1 MPVDSAIVK
10 KFLELRDGLYLIA
23 DLDGYRIGINR
34 QRGKGMC
41 LRIMINARERHIL
54 RYDDEG
60 HLLLDVTVMA
70 G

>member
-1 MPVDSAIVK
+1 MDDSIVK

-41 LRIMINARERHIL
+41 DGGMDIER
-54 RYDDEG
+54 
-60 HLLLDVTVMA
+60 MA
-70 G
+70 